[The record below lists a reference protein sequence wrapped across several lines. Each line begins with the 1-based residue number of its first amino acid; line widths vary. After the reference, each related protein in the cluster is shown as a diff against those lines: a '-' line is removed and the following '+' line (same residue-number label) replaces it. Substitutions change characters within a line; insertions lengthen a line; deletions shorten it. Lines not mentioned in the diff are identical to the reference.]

1 MHKLTDHFPQKS
13 QSLKPRKRRSQS
25 EWQALL
31 KTQKESQLSVAE
43 FCRQAGLDAKY
54 FSKRKR
60 AFETQ
65 GTTSAPSR
73 FIKMPPP
80 SSSSPMSNQELA
92 LHHQNTR
99 LVLHTGIDA
108 RWVADLMK
116 ALS

>member
-1 MHKLTDHFPQKS
+1 MHKLADHFSQKG
-13 QSLKPRKRRSQS
+13 QSMKPRKRRSQS

-31 KTQKESQLSVAE
+31 KAQRESLLSVAD
-43 FCRQAGLDAKY
+43 FCRQQGLDAKY

-60 AFETQ
+60 ALEIQ
-65 GTTSAPSR
+65 QTTSESNR
-73 FIKMPPP
+73 FIKISPTP
-80 SSSSPMSNQELA
+80 STSPMLSMELA

-99 LVLHTGIDA
+99 LVLHAGIDA

>member
-1 MHKLTDHFPQKS
+1 MHKLTDHFSQKS
-13 QSLKPRKRRSQS
+13 QSMKPRKRRSQS

-31 KTQKESQLSVAE
+31 KAQRESRLSVAD
-43 FCRQAGLDAKY
+43 FCHQQGLDAKY

-65 GTTSAPSR
+65 QTTSAPNR
-73 FIKMPPP
+73 FIKMSPTP
-80 SSSSPMSNQELA
+80 SSSPMSNLELA

>member
-1 MHKLTDHFPQKS
+1 M
-13 QSLKPRKRRSQS
+13 KPRKRRSQS
-25 EWQALL
+25 EWQTLL
-31 KTQKESQLSVAE
+31 KAQRESQLSVAN
-43 FCRQAGLDAKY
+43 FCRQQELDAKY

-65 GTTSAPSR
+65 ETTLAPSR
-73 FIKMPPP
+73 FIKMPPAP
-80 SSSSPMSNQELA
+80 PSSPMSNLA
-92 LHHQNTR
+92 LVLHHQNTR